1 MLACQNVGFKEEG
14 KLEIPENKLRPRPE
28 SATNAIHRRHQV
40 GIKLG

>member
-14 KLEIPENKLRPRPE
+14 KPEIPENKLGPRPE
-28 SATNAIHRRHQV
+28 STTNAIHRRHQV